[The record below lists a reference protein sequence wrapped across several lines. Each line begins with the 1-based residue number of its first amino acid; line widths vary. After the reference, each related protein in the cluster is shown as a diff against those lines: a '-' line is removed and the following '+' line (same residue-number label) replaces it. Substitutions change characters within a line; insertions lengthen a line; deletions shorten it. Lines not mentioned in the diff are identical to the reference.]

1 MSGEAM
7 PSPLRH
13 MEPKAPWPGEALLA
27 SFSDTSGDVS
37 HRWAQRD
44 GASETLKMKLNGTY
58 EAQ

>member
-1 MSGEAM
+1 M

-13 MEPKAPWPGEALLA
+13 MEPKAPWPRKALLA